1 MKNVDKFGFSAV
13 KIILLVTAIFLLTGI
28 TVLAINPGDKLG
40 DKNNTQRK
48 IDINTIANAIYQ
60 YTNNN
65 ASNLPKTILAT
76 TTEICKTG
84 ARCAGLINLSVLTA
98 NEKYL
103 PFIPVDP
110 NGGTA
115 NGTNYFIS
123 KSASG
128 TIVISAPRAE
138 KGETISVTR

>member
-1 MKNVDKFGFSAV
+1 MKHVNTFGFSAL

-40 DKNNTQRK
+40 DKNNAQRK
-48 IDINTIANAIYQ
+48 VDVSAIANAIYQ
-60 YTNNN
+60 YANNN
-65 ASNLPKTILAT
+65 SGNLPKAILAT
-76 TTEICKTG
+76 STEICKTG

-98 NEKYL
+98 DEKYL

-128 TIVISAPRAE
+128 TIVVSAPRAE
-138 KGETISVTR
+138 KGETILINR